1 MDSILIELV
10 IFFLLVVFCGIYFRL
25 NTGTFSLFL
34 KEVRGFFGSL
44 IGYIAVGVFLI
55 VNGLFLWVIDSDSSG
70 GYNILDNGESSLSA
84 LFDLAPKLYLLLIP
98 AITMRSFSE
107 EKSRGTIELLLTR
120 PISDLGIVVSKYLA
134 GTVIVLISL
143 LPTLLYY
150 YSVYLLGYPKGNIDS
165 GAFWGSYFG
174 LFFLGCSFVAIGVF
188 ASSLATNQ
196 VIAFIFALILCFFA
210 YFGFMFLGNS
220 GFFGDWDL
228 LIQSMGMDYHFK
240 SMSIGV
246 VDTRDVIYFISLILI
261 FLFFTRL
268 ILISRKKERLFYNAG
283 ITVLITVFLLLFN
296 FISSLQFKRFDL
308 TAEKRYTLKPV
319 TVSMLDSIKD
329 VVYFK
334 IYLGGDLNANF
345 TRLKNSTREMLDEFR
360 ALSGNKIE
368 YSFVNPSEKENTP
381 EGRELQQ
388 QLMKSGI
395 EPYTLTYKTSETVKT
410 KRIWPAAIASYGDN
424 KKTTCNLYRY
434 QAATSEDISVNNAI
448 IDLEYNLANS
458 IRKLLKKKRQMVAFI
473 EGHGEADTLATS
485 DIAYALSE
493 YYNIVRVKIGG
504 RFMALDGVDAIVVA
518 QPDTAFSDKDKYII
532 DQFVVK
538 GGKALWCID
547 QIDRNK
553 DSFALNGFSLAIA
566 QDYNLNDY
574 FFKHG
579 VRFGTAIVQDL
590 NCGDVKLNTA
600 PVGSAPRFKNFKWI
614 YKLVPTPLETDTHII
629 VRNLGYVKMDYAGSI
644 DTGISAPG
652 IKKTV
657 LLKSSRYSRLE
668 QTPARIS
675 LGIVNYQP
683 NPKMFRK
690 TPYLPLAVL
699 LEGKFS
705 SIFTNH
711 IPRSIDSLTKFKPY
725 CDKPN
730 KMIVISDGDI
740 LQNVFRPQQ
749 NVFFQCGYDRDM
761 GELFA
766 NKSFI
771 INCMNYLMDDEGIMA
786 LRNKNVKL
794 RLLNKSIVEQQYT
807 RWSMINLLGPLIIL
821 TITGIIQY
829 FLRKARYN
837 YNLFL
842 NPFSFSNRIG
852 RLEYFFSLL
861 AVVLFT
867 ILTQLITFEI
877 KRYNPNLAYFDTI
890 ILYLLMQLF
899 SFPIW
904 WLKFAQTAKRCH
916 DVGVS
921 GWMQFIPLYNL
932 YLIFKK
938 GENKSNK
945 FGDLP

>member
-1 MDSILIELV
+1 MSTVYIELF
-10 IFFLLVVFCGIYFRL
+10 IFILLLSLCGIYFRL

-44 IGYIAVGVFLI
+44 VGYIAIGVFLA

-70 GYNILDNGESSLSA
+70 GYNILDNSESSLAA

-120 PISDLGIVVSKYLA
+120 PISEMGIVFSKYLA

-188 ASSLATNQ
+188 ASSLASSQ
-196 VIAFIFALILCFFA
+196 VIAFILALIFSFFA
-210 YFGFMFLGNS
+210 YFGFLFMGNS
-220 GFFGDWDL
+220 GLFGDLDL
-228 LIQSMGMDYHFK
+228 IIQSMGMDYHFK

-246 VDTRDVIYFISLILI
+246 IDTRDIIYFVSLILI

-268 ILISRKKERLFYNAG
+268 VLLSRKKERMPYHTG
-283 ITVLITVFLLLFN
+283 ITLLVSILMLLLN
-296 FISSLQFKRFDL
+296 FISSLEFKRFDL

-319 TVSMLDSIKD
+319 TTSMLDSLKD

-345 TRLKNSTREMLDEFR
+345 TRLKNTTREMLDEFR

-368 YSFVNPSEKENTP
+368 YSFINPSEKENSE
-381 EGRELQQ
+381 EGMELQK

-395 EPYTLTYKTSETVKT
+395 EPYTLNYKTGEAVKT
-410 KRIWPAAIASYGDN
+410 KRIWPAAIATYGDN
-424 KKTTCNLYRY
+424 KKTVCNLYRY
-434 QAATSEDISVNNAI
+434 QAATSEEVSVNNAI

-458 IRKLLKKKRQMVAFI
+458 IRKLLKKKRQTVAFI

-493 YYNIVRVKIGG
+493 YYNVVRVNLGG
-504 RFMALDGVDAIVVA
+504 RFMSLDGVDAIVVA

-538 GGKALWCID
+538 GGKALWCMD

-553 DSFALNGFSLAIA
+553 DSFNLNGFSLAIV

-579 VRFGTAIVQDL
+579 VRFGTALVQDL
-590 NCGDVKLNTA
+590 NCGDVKLNMA

-614 YKLVPTPLETDTHII
+614 YKLVPVPLETDTHII

-644 DTGISAPG
+644 DTAISAPG

-675 LGIVNYQP
+675 LGIVNYPP

-771 INCMNYLMDDEGIMA
+771 INCMNYLLDDEGIMA

-807 RWSMINLLGPLIIL
+807 KWSMINLIGPLAFLAAIGL
-821 TITGIIQY
+821 IQF
-829 FLRKARYN
+829 FLRR
-837 YNLFL
+837 
-842 NPFSFSNRIG
+842 
-852 RLEYFFSLL
+852 
-861 AVVLFT
+861 
-867 ILTQLITFEI
+867 
-877 KRYNPNLAYFDTI
+877 
-890 ILYLLMQLF
+890 
-899 SFPIW
+899 
-904 WLKFAQTAKRCH
+904 AK
-916 DVGVS
+916 
-921 GWMQFIPLYNL
+921 YA
-932 YLIFKK
+932 K
-938 GENKSNK
+938 
-945 FGDLP
+945 

>member
-1 MDSILIELV
+1 MSTVYIELI
-10 IFFLLVVFCGIYFRL
+10 IFLALVGLCAVYFRM
-25 NTGTFSLFL
+25 NTGTFPLFL
-34 KEVRGFFGSL
+34 KEVRSFFGSL
-44 IGYIAVGVFLI
+44 VGYIAIGVFLA

-70 GYNILDNGESSLSA
+70 GYNILDNCESSLAA

-120 PISDLGIVVSKYLA
+120 PVSDMGIVFSKYLA

-188 ASSLATNQ
+188 ASSLASNQ
-196 VIAFIFALILCFFA
+196 VIAFILALLFSFFA
-210 YFGFMFLGNS
+210 YFGFMFMGNS
-220 GFFGDWDL
+220 GLFGDLDL
-228 LIQSMGMDYHFK
+228 FIQSMGMDYHFK

-246 VDTRDVIYFISLILI
+246 IDTRDIIYFISLILI

-268 ILISRKKERLFYNAG
+268 VLISRNKERMPYHTG
-283 ITVLITVFLLLFN
+283 VTILITLLLLLLN
-296 FISSLQFKRFDL
+296 FISSLEFKRFDL

-319 TVSMLDSIKD
+319 TINMLDSLKD

-345 TRLKNSTREMLDEFR
+345 TRLKNTTREMLDEFR
-360 ALSGNKIE
+360 ALSDNKIE

-381 EGRELQQ
+381 EGRDLQQ
-388 QLMKSGI
+388 QLLKSGI
-395 EPYTLTYKTSETVKT
+395 EPYTLTYKTSETVKS

-424 KKTTCNLYRY
+424 KKTICNLYRY
-434 QAATSEDISVNNAI
+434 QAATSEEVSVNNAI

-458 IRKLLKKKRQMVAFI
+458 IRKLLKKKRQTVAFI
-473 EGHGEADTLATS
+473 DGHGEADTLATS

-493 YYNIVRVKIGG
+493 YYNVVRVNIGG
-504 RFMALDGVDAIVVA
+504 RFRALEGVDAIVVA
-518 QPDTAFSDKDKYII
+518 QPDTAFSDKDKYIL
-532 DQFVVK
+532 DQFVIK

-566 QDYNLNDY
+566 QDYNLNDF

-600 PVGSAPRFKNFKWI
+600 PVGSAPRFRNFKWI
-614 YKLVPTPLETDTHII
+614 YKLVPVPLETDTHII

-652 IKKTV
+652 IRKTV

-675 LGIVNYQP
+675 LGIVNYKP
-683 NPKMFRK
+683 NPQMFRK

-699 LEGKFS
+699 LEGRFS

-711 IPRSIDSLTKFKPY
+711 IPRSIDSLTKFQPY
-725 CDKPN
+725 CDQPN
-730 KMIVISDGDI
+730 KMIVIADGDI

-766 NKSFI
+766 NKTFI

-807 RWSMINLLGPLIIL
+807 RWSMINLLGPLV
-821 TITGIIQY
+821 
-829 FLRKARYN
+829 FLVLIGTVQFFVRRMRY
-837 YNLFL
+837 
-842 NPFSFSNRIG
+842 
-852 RLEYFFSLL
+852 
-861 AVVLFT
+861 
-867 ILTQLITFEI
+867 
-877 KRYNPNLAYFDTI
+877 
-890 ILYLLMQLF
+890 
-899 SFPIW
+899 
-904 WLKFAQTAKRCH
+904 AK
-916 DVGVS
+916 
-921 GWMQFIPLYNL
+921 
-932 YLIFKK
+932 
-938 GENKSNK
+938 
-945 FGDLP
+945 